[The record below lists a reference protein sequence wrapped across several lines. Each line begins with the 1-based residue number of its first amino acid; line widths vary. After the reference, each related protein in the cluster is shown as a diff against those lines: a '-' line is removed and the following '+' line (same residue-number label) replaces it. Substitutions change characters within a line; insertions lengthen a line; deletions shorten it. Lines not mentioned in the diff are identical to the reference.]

1 MAPAVLATVTTDDVH
16 MNEELPHVATMPLP
30 KKPEGKASNPINPLL
45 LRSRMSTLGLPEGEA
60 SNATHPSS
68 PTTTWQRSSS
78 LKFIAQQTIEQTK
91 ARRARL
97 IPNERSGVARG
108 RARRSRSPVTPAK
121 ISHGG
126 VDKKSKR
133 SGKATE
139 SKLSSELE
147 RLLVGDELPAGQTQA
162 PNRMQH
168 PLRAVLH
175 NLPGFTFGS
184 ELDSV
189 KFRKRQRVI
198 VGIDTLMAEG
208 GDERGKDLAR
218 EWLEGFLLLTFET
231 IANVLERYRMC
242 KELDDVPLGF
252 ITMARDVETKINS
265 LPDDPLSSP
274 DDPSFKSRRA
284 MESRLCQS
292 NNLQKLV
299 EWTISARRRFL
310 EHKPKSMP
318 GFGTFVQAVQH
329 EGSDLEKRL
338 WAAVDA
344 QARKKDV

>member
-1 MAPAVLATVTTDDVH
+1 MAPPCTLPIPGAPPNQHPAVPGVYFRPDTERRVTSSPSSSPSQALDNSLSRGPSLNVMAPAVLATVPTDDVH
-16 MNEELPHVATMPLP
+16 
-30 KKPEGKASNPINPLL
+30 
-45 LRSRMSTLGLPEGEA
+45 
-60 SNATHPSS
+60 
-68 PTTTWQRSSS
+68 
-78 LKFIAQQTIEQTK
+78 QTVEQTK

-97 IPNERSGVARG
+97 IANERSGVACG
-108 RARRSRSPVTPAK
+108 RAGRSRSPVTPAK

-147 RLLVGDELPAGQTQA
+147 RLLVGDDLPAGQTRA

-189 KFRKRQRVI
+189 KFCEPQRVI
-198 VGIDTLMAEG
+198 VGINTLMAEG
-208 GDERGKDLAR
+208 GDERGKDLAK

-242 KELDDVPLGF
+242 KELDDVPLGY
-252 ITMARDVETKINS
+252 ITMASDVETKINS

-284 MESRLCQS
+284 MESQLCQS

-310 EHKPKSMP
+310 QHKPKSMP